1 MPVIDVVFTK
11 LEAYRKK
18 PAKDADLKGGIKVNS
33 HTGMESITKEKVGTL
48 GECLLVEYLYH
59 VGYEPDIGGI
69 DIRGRVVYHAK
80 KLTQVCDNKDGNI
93 VLKPQ
98 AFAEVQNAI
107 LSSSTVQALLL
118 SRDIKL
124 PPSIQLPR
132 VKVDDVKE
140 AEEAKGSKAA

>member
-11 LEAYRKK
+11 LEAYRND
-18 PAKDADLKGGIKVNS
+18 PGKDADLKGGIKVNS
-33 HTGMESITKEKVGTL
+33 HTGIETITKEKVGQL
-48 GECLLVEYLYH
+48 GECLLIEYLYH
-59 VGYEPDIGGI
+59 VGYERDIGGV

-80 KLTQVCDNKDGNI
+80 KLTQACDNKDGNI
-93 VLKPQ
+93 ILKSQ

-132 VKVDDVKE
+132 VKVDDV
-140 AEEAKGSKAA
+140 EEAKEKKPAA